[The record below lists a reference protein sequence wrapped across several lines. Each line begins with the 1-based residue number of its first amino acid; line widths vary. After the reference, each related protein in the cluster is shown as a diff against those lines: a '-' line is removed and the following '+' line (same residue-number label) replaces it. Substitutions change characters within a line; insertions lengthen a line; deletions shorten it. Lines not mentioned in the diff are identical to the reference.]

1 MHILHTVLHT
11 SYAVDMENLFNN
23 QKASLVGDHFLR
35 SPGLNAKIKGD
46 IVRRNEMLVTII
58 EPTVLPT

>member
-23 QKASLVGDHFLR
+23 QKSSLVGDHFLC
-35 SPGLNAKIKGD
+35 SPDLNAKIKGD

>member
-23 QKASLVGDHFLR
+23 QKASLVGDHFLC

-46 IVRRNEMLVTII
+46 IVRRNEILVTII

>member
-23 QKASLVGDHFLR
+23 QKASLVGDHFLC
-35 SPGLNAKIKGD
+35 SPVLNAKIKGD

>member
-23 QKASLVGDHFLR
+23 QKASLVGDHLLC
-35 SPGLNAKIKGD
+35 SPDLNAKIKGD
-46 IVRRNEMLVTII
+46 IVRINEMLVTIGG
-58 EPTVLPT
+58 

>member
-11 SYAVDMENLFNN
+11 SYAVDKENLFNN
-23 QKASLVGDHFLR
+23 QKASLVGDHFLC
-35 SPGLNAKIKGD
+35 SPDLNAKIKGD

>member
-23 QKASLVGDHFLR
+23 QKASLVGDHFLC
-35 SPGLNAKIKGD
+35 STDLNAKIKGD

>member
-23 QKASLVGDHFLR
+23 QKASLVGDHFLC
-35 SPGLNAKIKGD
+35 SPNLNAKIKGD

>member
-23 QKASLVGDHFLR
+23 QKASLVGDHFLC
-35 SPGLNAKIKGD
+35 SPDLNAKIKGD
-46 IVRRNEMLVTII
+46 IVRRNEILVTIRGSR
-58 EPTVLPT
+58 VY

>member
-23 QKASLVGDHFLR
+23 QKASLVGDHFLC
-35 SPGLNAKIKGD
+35 SPDLNAKIKGD
-46 IVRRNEMLVTII
+46 IVRRNEMLVAII

>member
-23 QKASLVGDHFLR
+23 QKASLVGDHFLC
-35 SPGLNAKIKGD
+35 SPDLNAKIKCD